1 MDEYT
6 DAGGGYRH
14 DEQIGV
20 DIQKDGS
27 AEYKDQIMKRKN
39 IMLIASIMADTY
51 SGISCVCIRL
61 HLRARME
68 MVAVLLYRPPIIPET
83 RVPDSRKHIVSAG
96 RINRRCPIR
105 LQ

>member
-27 AEYKDQIMKRKN
+27 AEYKDQN
-39 IMLIASIMADTY
+39 HETQEHHADSKHHGRY
-51 SGISCVCIRL
+51 IFRYFMRL
-61 HLRARME
+61 YPFTFAGKDG

-83 RVPDSRKHIVSAG
+83 RVPDSRKTYCFS
-96 RINRRCPIR
+96 R
-105 LQ
+105 